1 MELAELTTAMVRLY
15 KELFGRGPTK
25 ARTDYAGPNIVV
37 SSIQNSLTPAE
48 RSMVALDEHQRVR
61 EIRMFFQHACERDF
75 TETVEQIAGRKVWSF
90 VSGMDTDHDVATEV
104 FYLEPVQAVSC
115 GEQSHLLGSGAEAD
129 RIAGRPVTRLS
140 PLPIYIE

>member
-1 MELAELTTAMVRLY
+1 MELEELTTAMVRLY

-75 TETVEQIAGRKVWSF
+75 TGAVEQITGRKVWSF

-104 FYLEPVQAVSC
+104 FYLVPVQA
-115 GEQSHLLGSGAEAD
+115 A
-129 RIAGRPVTRLS
+129 
-140 PLPIYIE
+140 